1 MLLHANQNQNY
12 DELELTKEKSALF
25 VKIFLL
31 EWIFF
36 KICVLFQCILYW
48 KDFWKIERI

>member
-1 MLLHANQNQNY
+1 MLLHPNQNQNY

-25 VKIFLL
+25 VKFFLND
-31 EWIFF
+31 FF
-36 KICVLFQCILYW
+36 FQICVLFQCIVYW